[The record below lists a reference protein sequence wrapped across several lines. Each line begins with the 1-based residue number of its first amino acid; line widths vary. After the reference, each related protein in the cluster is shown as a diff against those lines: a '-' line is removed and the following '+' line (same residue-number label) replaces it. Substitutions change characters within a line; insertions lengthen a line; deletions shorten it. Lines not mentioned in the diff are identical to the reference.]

1 MTIQKI
7 KDYLQEYSYLKSI
20 QALLHWDMETMMPK
34 GAIDD
39 RARRLSYVQGKL
51 HTHITGKKYEN
62 LLNQMGKVKL
72 KPLEK
77 KLLKELRWD
86 FDVNK
91 ALPIKHVMELA
102 TVQTHASHAWAT
114 ARAQN
119 DWKSFEPYLQKLIDL
134 KRKEATFFKSKKPY
148 DALIKLHDKE
158 FTSDEITKLF
168 SDLKKGLI
176 KLAAEVK
183 KQGVLVDVKDLKG
196 PFEIEAQKELSQWV
210 AEAFGLSRENS
221 RLDISTHPFSINI
234 SPQDQRITT
243 RYVTQNLDSLS
254 STMHEVGHALYENNL
269 PREWEGTPFQ
279 EAVSLSVHESQSR
292 FWENII
298 GRSKEFSEFIYPH
311 MLEKFPKQM
320 KSVTPADLFK
330 IYNKSIPSLI
340 RVESSELYYNL
351 HIIIRYEIEELI
363 FNQGLDAADI
373 PKVWNEKYDSYLGI
387 RPTTFREGVLQDS
400 HWAGGAFGYF
410 PTYTL
415 GNLISG
421 SLYQQMKKNIPKFSD
436 RIKKGEFGEIKDYLV
451 KNIHSK
457 GRSISHQDIV
467 GELKTQDYLS
477 YLSEKLLSKK

>member
-1 MTIQKI
+1 MTIKKI
-7 KDYLQEYSYLKSI
+7 QDYLQEYSYLKSI

-62 LLNQMGKVKL
+62 LLNELGKTKL

-77 KLLKELRWD
+77 ILLKELRWD
-86 FDVNK
+86 FDIHK
-91 ALPIKHVMELA
+91 ALPISHVLELA
-102 TVQTHASHAWAT
+102 TVQTHASHAWAK
-114 ARAQN
+114 ARSEN
-119 DWKSFEPYLQKLIDL
+119 DWKSFEPHLQKLIDL
-134 KRKEATFFKSKKPY
+134 KRQETTFFKAKKPY

-158 FTSDEITKLF
+158 FTSEEITKLF
-168 SDLKKGLI
+168 SELKKGLI
-176 KLAAEVK
+176 KLVAQVK
-183 KQGVLVDVKDLKG
+183 KDGSFVKVKDLKG
-196 PFEIEAQKELSQWV
+196 PFDIEAQKELSQWV
-210 AEAFGLSRENS
+210 AEVFGLSKENS

-254 STMHEVGHALYENNL
+254 STMHEVGHALYECNL

-298 GRSKEFSEFIYPH
+298 GRSKEFSEFIHPH
-311 MLEKFPKQM
+311 MVKKFPKQM
-320 KSVTPADLFK
+320 KGVTPQDLFK
-330 IYNKSIPSLI
+330 IFNKSTPGLI

-351 HIIIRYEIEELI
+351 HVIIRYEIEEMI
-363 FNQGLDAADI
+363 FNQGLNAADI
-373 PKVWNEKYDSYLGI
+373 PKIWNEKYFAYLGVK
-387 RPTTFREGVLQDS
+387 PKNDKEGILQDS

-421 SLYQQMKKNIPKFSD
+421 SLYHQMKKKIPKFSEK
-436 RIKKGEFGEIKDYLV
+436 IKKGQFKEIKDYLV
-451 KNIHSK
+451 TNIHSK
-457 GRSISHQDIV
+457 GRSITHKDIV
-467 GELKTQDYLS
+467 GNLSTQDYLA
-477 YLSEKLLSKK
+477 YLSEKLK